1 LLQPIQEINTL
12 FGSLVTNKQYNNQ
25 ILTKEGTMERTVE
38 KVRPHATAPES
49 THQTIIANYDSID
62 DLANQIHLAE
72 DDGHIIQPQA
82 CIEIA
87 VLLQETR
94 NLMQSIYRSADYCR
108 TCMADDD
115 ITTSCEEPLLCIN
128 PDIVTCRLTEAAVVH
143 GFDSREYQLLKG
155 QPSIVWMVRRSC
167 ETKEFPMLSKILPL
181 SQLQFESTLKKRSCW
196 QALIEDDNTRRE
208 AVDILKF
215 YIYSMLEQ
223 NEASL
228 IELITDY
235 LRIFKGPWTGIQRI
249 PAEIE
254 KAMDSYRLFKLIMRR
269 VHFAVVFLAGNS
281 QHGDLF
287 TKIQSTQPLVP
298 GGMEQCGLWLQRV
311 AGRDL

>member
-1 LLQPIQEINTL
+1 MRPFNKKMGLLASSTESKDQIIFPE
-12 FGSLVTNKQYNNQ
+12 YN
-25 ILTKEGTMERTVE
+25 
-38 KVRPHATAPES
+38 
-49 THQTIIANYDSID
+49 SID
-62 DLANQIHLAE
+62 ELAKQIHLAE
-72 DDGHIIQPQA
+72 DAGHIVQPKA

-94 NLMQSIYRSADYCR
+94 NLMQSIYRSASYCR

-115 ITTSCEEPLLCIN
+115 IENTCEEPLLCIN

-143 GFDSREYQLLKG
+143 GFGSREYQLLEG
-155 QPSIVWMVRRSC
+155 QPSIVWMVHRSC
-167 ETKEFPMLSKILPL
+167 ETKKFPMLSKILPL
-181 SQLQFESTLKKRSCW
+181 NQLQFESTLLKRSCW
-196 QALIEDDNTRRE
+196 QAFINDDNTRVE

-223 NEASL
+223 NEGSL

-269 VHFAVVFLAGNS
+269 VHFALIFLSGDS
-281 QHGDLF
+281 QYEDLF
-287 TKIQSTQPLVP
+287 LKIASIQPLIP
-298 GGMEQCGLWLQRV
+298 GGMEQCAIWLQRV
-311 AGRDL
+311 AGRVMPVEVPTDFY